1 MIEQLGPG
9 WVAII
14 MLGALLVGLM
24 IGYPIGFVIAA
35 VSLFMGLGVWG
46 LKVGDVLYVRMF
58 AFFTSYV
65 LLAVPLFVFMGVMLE
80 RSGVGE
86 RLFHALYLWFG
97 GFRGGLALITE
108 MMGIA
113 LAATVGIIT
122 ASVTML
128 TLFALPPMMRRGYDK
143 SLATGAVVSGGIL
156 GILIPPSIML
166 VVYGPMAGLSVG
178 KLFFG
183 AFIPGVV
190 LGSAYIVYITIRCWL
205 QPHLA
210 PAIAVE
216 ERQVSFLLKTKA
228 LLLSALPL
236 ILLIMSVLGVIY
248 FGIAPPTEAAG
259 VGALA
264 ATLLVIIYGRFTWQ
278 VLKDVTLITLRT
290 AGFVYLIGIAAAA
303 FAAVFMGT
311 NADDSVRSLIM
322 GVPGGRWG
330 SFAMVMLIFF
340 ILGFFI
346 EWIGIVF
353 IVVPIIT
360 PVAAALQFD
369 PIWFAIM
376 VCVNLQTAFMTPPMS
391 QGIYVCLGACPP
403 ELGIRMSH
411 IVKGIIPHILIVMAV
426 LALLVLIPELVTWL
440 PHNMIR

>member
-1 MIEQLGPG
+1 M
-9 WVAII
+9 
-14 MLGALLVGLM
+14 
-24 IGYPIGFVIAA
+24 
-35 VSLFMGLGVWG
+35 
-46 LKVGDVLYVRMF
+46 
-58 AFFTSYV
+58 
-65 LLAVPLFVFMGVMLE
+65 MGV
-80 RSGVGE
+80 
-86 RLFHALYLWFG
+86 
-97 GFRGGLALITE
+97 
-108 MMGIA
+108 A

-128 TLFALPPMMRRGYDK
+128 TLFALPPMIRRGYDK
-143 SLATGAVVSGGIL
+143 ALATGAVVSGGIL

-183 AFIPGVV
+183 AFIPGFI
-190 LGSAYIVYITIRCWL
+190 LGGSYIVYIAVRCWL

-210 PAIAVE
+210 PAVALE
-216 ERQVSFLLKTKA
+216 ERQASFLHKTKEMA
-228 LLLSALPL
+228 LSALPL
-236 ILLIMSVLGVIY
+236 IVLILSVLGVIY

-264 ATLLVIIYGRFTWQ
+264 ATILVVIYRKFSWQ
-278 VLKDVTLITLRT
+278 VLKEVTLITLRT

-311 NADDSVRSLIM
+311 GADDSVRALILN
-322 GVPGGRWG
+322 VPGGRWG
-330 SFAMVMLIFF
+330 SFGMVMLIFF

-376 VCVNLQTAFMTPPMS
+376 VCVNLQMAFMTPPMS
-391 QGIYVCLGACPP
+391 QGIYVCMGACPP
-403 ELGIRMSH
+403 ELGIRMSQ
-411 IVKGIIPHILIVMAV
+411 IVRGVIPHMLIVMGV
-426 LALLVLIPELVTWL
+426 LILLALVPELITWL
-440 PHNMIR
+440 PSSMIK

>member
-14 MLGALLVGLM
+14 MLGVLLIGLM
-24 IGYPIGFVIAA
+24 LGYPIGFVIAA
-35 VSLFMGLGVWG
+35 ISLFMGLGVWG
-46 LKVGDVLYVRMF
+46 LKVGDVLYVRIYD
-58 AFFTSYV
+58 FFTSYI

-80 RSGVGE
+80 RSGVGV

-143 SLATGAVVSGGIL
+143 ALATGAVVSGGIL

-178 KLFFG
+178 KLFFA
-183 AFIPGVV
+183 AFIPGFI
-190 LGSAYIVYITIRCWL
+190 LGCAYIVYITIRCWL

-210 PAIAVE
+210 PAVAVE
-216 ERQVSFLLKTKA
+216 DRQASFLLKTKA
-228 LLLSALPL
+228 LALSALPL

-259 VGALA
+259 VGCLA
-264 ATLLVIIYGRFTWQ
+264 ATILVVIYGKFTWT

-290 AGFVYLIGIAAAA
+290 AGFVYLIGIAAAS

-311 NADDSVRSLIM
+311 GADDSVRSLIL

-376 VCVNLQTAFMTPPMS
+376 VCVNLQMAFMTPPMS
-391 QGIYVCLGACPP
+391 QGIYVCMGACPP
-403 ELGIRMSH
+403 ELGIHMSH
-411 IVKGIIPHILIVMAV
+411 IVKGIIPHILIVMVV
-426 LALLVLIPELVTWL
+426 LALLVFIPELVTWL
-440 PHNMIR
+440 PNHMIR